1 MFSAAPTRTGNNW
14 NRPNGSLD
22 SVGDAMHSPSK
33 MEHRGMAACGVYRL
47 GLLCL
52 GVMCILQASLNITL
66 RLFSDAAKPDAN
78 VTCGDDQLGT
88 SLSRLTQLESSYV
101 QLQDQ
106 FNRLRAQMQSCDE
119 DLQRKTQ
126 RVQKTCPDGW
136 TKRGTSMYYIGREGG
151 KNWLQSRQDCRER
164 GSDLVIINSHE
175 EQRFI
180 QELNLQ
186 VWIGLSESQSTWTWV
201 DGSSPSSEYW
211 INGEPNEYRTGEDCA
226 ESKPN
231 YEPPNSWNDERCS
244 TVLNWVC
251 EREAC

>member
-1 MFSAAPTRTGNNW
+1 MFSTAPTRTRNNGNQ
-14 NRPNGSLD
+14 PNGSPD
-22 SVGDAMHSPSK
+22 FVGDTMDSPSK
-33 MEHRGMAACGVYRL
+33 TEHRGMAAYRVYRL

-66 RLFSDAAKPDAN
+66 RLF
-78 VTCGDDQLGT
+78 L
-88 SLSRLTQLESSYV
+88 
-101 QLQDQ
+101 
-106 FNRLRAQMQSCDE
+106 
-119 DLQRKTQ
+119 
-126 RVQKTCPDGW
+126 QKTCPDGW
-136 TKRGTSMYYIGREGG
+136 TRRGTSMYYIGTGE
-151 KNWLQSRQDCRER
+151 KNWHQSRQDCRER
-164 GSDLVIINSHE
+164 GSDLVIINSRE

-231 YEPPNSWNDERCS
+231 YEPPNTWNDERCS

>member
-1 MFSAAPTRTGNNW
+1 MFSTAPTRTRNNGNQ
-14 NRPNGSLD
+14 PNGSPD
-22 SVGDAMHSPSK
+22 FVGDTMDSPSK
-33 MEHRGMAACGVYRL
+33 TEHRGMAAYRVYRL

-66 RLFSDAAKPDAN
+66 RLFSNAAKPNAN
-78 VTCGDDQLGT
+78 VTCEDDQLRT
-88 SLSRLTQLESSYV
+88 SLRRLTTEKE
-101 QLQDQ
+101 QLQTSCNQLQNQ
-106 FNRLRAQMQSCDE
+106 FDRLRE
-119 DLQRKTQ
+119 ELQRKTQ
-126 RVQKTCPDGW
+126 SVQKTCPDGW
-136 TKRGTSMYYIGREGG
+136 TRRGTSMYYIGTGE
-151 KNWLQSRQDCRER
+151 KNWHQSRQDCRER
-164 GSDLVIINSHE
+164 GSDLVIINSRE

-231 YEPPNSWNDERCS
+231 YEPPNTWNDERCS